1 MYVPGRCTPTTPNQ
15 RPSSPVTSAFRVPVG
30 VGSPHFPL
38 LCFGLC
44 GSPAEPVACP
54 SPARKRRV
62 SPGGPGSPS
71 LPFSSLAQ
79 TLCRTA
85 QSHAGCSSVPMGRN
99 FRGEQCRVRNSRCA
113 LRECTA
119 ACMQQHA
126 LFSSSKTLPKSHVE
140 PHWQLRGLLQPAQTS
155 ASPWSSR
162 R

>member
-113 LRECTA
+113 LGECTA